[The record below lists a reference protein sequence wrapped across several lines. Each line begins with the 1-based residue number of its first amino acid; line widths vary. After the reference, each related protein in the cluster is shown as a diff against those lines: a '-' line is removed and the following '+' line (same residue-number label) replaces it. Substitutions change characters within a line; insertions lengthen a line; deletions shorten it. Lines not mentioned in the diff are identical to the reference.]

1 MKIEEAN
8 QITLEI
14 LGTFL
19 ERDVTEKDLLMSL
32 EQLGADSL
40 DMLSIAF
47 EVEKKFGVK
56 IEIEM
61 FLDQDTLKDAVLAV
75 LAGIEE

>member
-8 QITLEI
+8 QIALEI

>member
-8 QITLEI
+8 QIALEI

-32 EQLGADSL
+32 DQLGADSL

-56 IEIEM
+56 IEIEI
-61 FLDQDTLKDAVLAV
+61 FLDQDTLKDAILAV
-75 LAGIEE
+75 MAGIEE